1 MGQRLNNANDNLNDN
16 LNDNT
21 MKVIAANAQP
31 RLKGRGYAESH
42 PSEQLD

>member
-21 MKVIAANAQP
+21 MKVIAAN
-31 RLKGRGYAESH
+31 LMIS
-42 PSEQLD
+42 